1 MSKSY
6 QKAPRVSRELM
17 PRYKAVSEVLAGVL
31 TVSEAARRLKLS
43 RNRFQSVMHRALEGL
58 IEGLRMKAPGRPPRS
73 EWEKALREETER
85 LRRENERLTKQA
97 ESTDQLLGLARGLLT
112 TRKGPRQ
119 SRGARRAK
127 TEDE

>member
-1 MSKSY
+1 MSKTY
-6 QKAPRVSRELM
+6 QKAPRVSPEVL

-43 RNRFQSVMHRALEGL
+43 RNRFQSLLHRALEGL
-58 IEGLRMKAPGRPPRS
+58 VEGLRVKQPGRPVRP

-97 ESTDQLLGLARGLLT
+97 ESTDRLLSLARGVLT
-112 TRKGPRQ
+112 TRSGPRQ
-119 SRGARRAK
+119 NRGVKRAK
-127 TEDE
+127 TEGE

>member
-6 QKAPRVSRELM
+6 QRAPRVSRELL

-58 IEGLRMKAPGRPPRS
+58 LAGLRVKAPGRPRRP
-73 EWEKALREETER
+73 EWEKALREEAER
-85 LRRENERLTKQA
+85 LRRENERLVKQA
-97 ESTDQLLGLARGLLT
+97 ENTDRLLSLARGVLT
-112 TRKGPRQ
+112 SRTGRRQ
-119 SRGARRAK
+119 SPGPKRAK